1 MVTAVNPGGY
11 EWTLEDAVVRL
22 VRARM
27 MVAAVQVRA
36 EVAVVECGVLPQI
49 VEAEFEQANQEA
61 AAASAMLREVIEDAR
76 ARVIGEA
83 AAGLD
88 AALMGTDAPTA
99 AGVVVP
105 RDVVARAVAREKARV
120 VLQLGRRLEGW
131 A

>member
-1 MVTAVNPGGY
+1 
-11 EWTLEDAVVRL
+11 
-22 VRARM
+22 